1 MTLKAKNKQCV
12 PGNYEDIDKSTVFYL
27 NMQWKNACI
36 LLLQK
41 RGGGGRRREEKRRGE
56 NMNTFAKN
64 TETEHAVL
72 LLKLKN

>member
-1 MTLKAKNKQCV
+1 
-12 PGNYEDIDKSTVFYL
+12 
-27 NMQWKNACI
+27 MQWKNACI

-64 TETEHAVL
+64 TETEQAVL